1 MMIYLLKKKSWPKNE
16 KNSMSDLSFLSALLV
31 GLGGGVHCVGMC
43 GGVSLALSAATPAGS
58 SPLPYALSYNFGRI
72 FSYILAGAVT
82 GGIGQIAKD
91 AVPVTGPVLAVFS
104 GIMLIAMACYLGNWW
119 RGLTAVEAL
128 GSKLWQRIQPLSKRF
143 LPFRSPISAFPYG
156 MIWGW
161 LPCGLVYSTLTWA
174 LASGTA
180 ISGAVIMAGFGLG
193 TLPALLAVR
202 AGADWLSSGFRQPV
216 VRQIIALSL
225 LFYAL
230 LLLWRAL
237 STIH

>member
-1 MMIYLLKKKSWPKNE
+1 
-16 KNSMSDLSFLSALLV
+16 
-31 GLGGGVHCVGMC
+31 
-43 GGVSLALSAATPAGS
+43 
-58 SPLPYALSYNFGRI
+58 
-72 FSYILAGAVT
+72 
-82 GGIGQIAKD
+82 
-91 AVPVTGPVLAVFS
+91 
-104 GIMLIAMACYLGNWW
+104 
-119 RGLTAVEAL
+119 
-128 GSKLWQRIQPLSKRF
+128 
-143 LPFRSPISAFPYG
+143 